1 MTIQT
6 SDYQILANQS
16 TNTGGYRYFFN
27 GQEVDNEVFGEVA
40 NYTAEFWQYDSRL
53 GRRWNIDPVF
63 KAYESLYAC
72 FAGNPIRYNDLL
84 GADTAFSDN
93 QARMDFLMA
102 YNTVNN
108 KVKDLES
115 KIQTINNL
123 IADPN
128 AKIRPKII
136 SEKNNAESELQEW
149 KKLQQDFIDTIDSK
163 VVCHYSSD
171 DKLLNELE
179 KGAITGGETFGQGAE
194 MTGDIYV
201 SIVAGYTDFV
211 IHENRHI
218 NQRLKTTHNRSVF
231 EVEKE
236 AYLYQKIYN
245 PIRVQQIIDGAW
257 KSQYPDRSTRP
268 EYYSL
273 DDTIRFLYEN

>member
-1 MTIQT
+1 MLLR
-6 SDYQILANQS
+6 SVPYQRYSQS
-16 TNTGGYRYFFN
+16 TNIGGYRYFFN
-27 GQEVDNEVFGEVA
+27 GQEGDNEVFGEVA
-40 NYTAEFWQYDSRL
+40 SFTAEFWQYDSRL

-93 QARMDFLMA
+93 QARRDFLMA

-108 KVKDLES
+108 RVKELES
-115 KIQTINNL
+115 IIQNYNSQ

-128 AKIRPKII
+128 TKRKQHII
-136 SEKNNAESELQEW
+136 NKKNNAEFELHEW
-149 KKLQQDFIDTIDSK
+149 ENLQKDFSDIIKSK

-171 DKLLNELE
+171 KSLLNEIE
-179 KGAITGGETFGQGAE
+179 KGAITGGEIFGKGKE
-194 MTGDIYV
+194 MTGNIYI
-201 SIVAGYTDFV
+201 SIAAGYDDFV

-218 NQRLKTTHNRSVF
+218 NQIFNSTNNRPVL
-231 EVEKE
+231 EVERE
-236 AYLYQKIYN
+236 AYLYQEIYN
-245 PIRVQQIIDGAW
+245 PVRILQIMEGA
-257 KSQYPDRSTRP
+257 KESQYPDRSTRP

-273 DDTIRFLYEN
+273 DDAIKFLYEN